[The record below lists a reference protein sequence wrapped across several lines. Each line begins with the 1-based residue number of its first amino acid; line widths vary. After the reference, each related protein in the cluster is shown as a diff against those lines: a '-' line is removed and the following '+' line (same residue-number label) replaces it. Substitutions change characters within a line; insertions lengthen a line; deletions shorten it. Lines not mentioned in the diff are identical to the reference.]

1 MLEVRVPQ
9 LLPGTPNFREHWAAK
24 HRRVAKE
31 RRDVAICLCTVDRP
45 SLPLVVTFVR
55 QGPRTLDDDNAVAS
69 MKAARDEVARWLGL
83 KNDSDPRVTWKVEQE
98 KVPRKRAGV
107 VIRFASPPP
116 KSPVAPSGNASEP
129 LATPRT

>member
-31 RRDVAICLCTVDRP
+31 RRDVAICLCAHARP
-45 SLPLVVTFVR
+45 VPPLVVTFVR
-55 QGPRTLDDDNAVAS
+55 QGPRTLDDDNAIAS

-107 VIRFASPPP
+107 VIRLE
-116 KSPVAPSGNASEP
+116 VRG
-129 LATPRT
+129 